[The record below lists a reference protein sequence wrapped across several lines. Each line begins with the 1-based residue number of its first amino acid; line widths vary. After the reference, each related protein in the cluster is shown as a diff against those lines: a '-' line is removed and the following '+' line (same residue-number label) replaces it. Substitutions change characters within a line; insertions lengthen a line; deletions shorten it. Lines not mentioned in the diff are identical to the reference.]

1 MRPVSCV
8 VINGCRGG
16 TDGRDGVP
24 SLRVTGWAGRRSA
37 TVELPRLEA
46 ETEVSLGYTGQR
58 APTPPTRPR
67 FPGIRDRSV
76 PKRTLRSTSARR
88 SDLLGRGRT
97 RLGPAFSAGCVV
109 GITLIPHTVRTE
121 GGNLHLATRLA
132 LDHDAIAKPCGSLNT
147 PSELP
152 VTLRGRSYPHSREG
166 PSGFLSG
173 NPARRSS
180 AAPPL
185 SRWCQRGVEATFK
198 EPSRPVSRGRKPLQ
212 PHRVAIR
219 SDHSCDCGPERFPTT
234 SGRMP
239 RHRPNMR
246 EGPPDPTVRIRRP
259 LECLRRFAAPRI
271 SGRRGL
277 AGAAPPAVRRL
288 SGS

>member
-16 TDGRDGVP
+16 TDGSDGVP
-24 SLRVTGWAGRRSA
+24 SLRVTGRAGRRSA
-37 TVELPRLEA
+37 TVELPRLDA
-46 ETEVSLGYTGQR
+46 ETEVSPGYTGQR

-67 FPGIRDRSV
+67 FPGIRDRSA

-97 RLGPAFSAGCVV
+97 RLGPASGAGCVV
-109 GITLIPHTVRTE
+109 GITLIPHAVRTE
-121 GGNLHLATRLA
+121 EGNLHLVTRLA
-132 LDHDAIAKPCGSLNT
+132 PDHDAIAKPCGGLNT
-147 PSELP
+147 PSDLP
-152 VTLRGRSYPHSREG
+152 RRCADECCPHSREG

-180 AAPPL
+180 AAPPV
-185 SRWCQRGVEATFK
+185 SRWCQRGEATFK
-198 EPSRPVSRGRKPLQ
+198 EPSMPVSRGPKPLQ
-212 PHRVAIR
+212 PHRVAVR
-219 SDHSCDCGPERFPTT
+219 PDHSCDCGPELFSTA
-234 SGRMP
+234 SGRMS
-239 RHRPNMR
+239 RHLPNMR
-246 EGPPDPTVRIRRP
+246 EGPPDPTMRIRRP
-259 LECLRRFAAPRI
+259 FVCLRRFAAPRVP
-271 SGRRGL
+271 GRRGL